1 MTRRWPR
8 PAWALAAAVLIGG
21 CAERDLLTAPS
32 SDPGAGT
39 WLAVAIAALV
49 AALVWGAL
57 LTLPVWRGR
66 PSAPLAAG
74 LLAATAGGVVVGAT
88 VLAGV
93 AARSWQ
99 LLDREASAAPEEA
112 LLRLSSS
119 DGDTAFYALM
129 VLTVVALAGLL
140 VALLAVAARWAAGDD
155 PVGRVVACIVLGV
168 QVLVGVGSAVMLAL
182 GSEAWPYVLLTAT
195 TPLAAA
201 ALRTCWPA
209 PRGTSAAT

>member
-1 MTRRWPR
+1 MTSRRAR
-8 PAWALAAAVLIGG
+8 PAWALAAAVLISG

-39 WLAVAIAALV
+39 WLAVGMGALV
-49 AALVWGAL
+49 AALVWGGL

-74 LLAATAGGVVVGAT
+74 VLAGTAGGVVVAAA

-93 AARSWQ
+93 AVRSWQ
-99 LLDREASAAPEEA
+99 LLDREASAAPEHA
-112 LLRLSSS
+112 LLRLSGS
-119 DGDTAFYALM
+119 DGDTGFYALM
-129 VLTVVALAGLL
+129 VLTVVALAGL
-140 VALLAVAARWAAGDD
+140 VVTLLALAARWAAGDD
-155 PVGRVVACIVLGV
+155 PAGRVVACIVLGV

-182 GSEAWPYVLLTAT
+182 GSEAWPYVVLAASA
-195 TPLAAA
+195 PLAAA

-209 PRGTSAAT
+209 PRSVAAAT